1 MADFGADVELEDF
14 RAEAAAWLKENFPP
28 ALAGKAALSTDR
40 HGSGDIAKWRK
51 AIGEKGWAT
60 PTWPAEYGGGGLSPA
75 QARVL
80 GQEMAKI
87 GAFNPL
93 MFGMG
98 VTMIGPTIMDYGT
111 EEQKKTH
118 LPPIIRGEVQ
128 WCVGY
133 SEPNAGSDL
142 ASLQTKA
149 VDAGDHWVI
158 NGQKTWTSGAQYSDW
173 CGLLTRTDPT
183 AKKHD
188 GISFMLVDM
197 HQPGIETRPIALI
210 AGASP
215 FCETFFTDA
224 KAPKDALLGQLNV
237 GWTVGKRLLQHERA
251 SQTGAIGGS
260 RTVPLSQ
267 VAKRYVEV
275 EADGRIADQDLRTRL
290 VLHEMDARVH
300 GLTLARVM
308 AESKEANGATNGA
321 SVLKNSAT
329 HVAQTR
335 AELTLEIM
343 GAQGLGWAGDDFTR
357 EEIETVRGWLGGKAM
372 SIYGGSFEIQNNIIS
387 KRILGLPDN
396 TQSSGS
402 QPSELHRKCEAA
414 VEIGGFIATAEPA
427 ANHRIQP

>member
-1 MADFGADVELEDF
+1 MADFGADLELEDF
-14 RAEAAAWLKENFPP
+14 RKEAVAWLDANFPKS
-28 ALAGKAALSTDR
+28 LAGKAHFAMAERQTPGANLATW
-40 HGSGDIAKWRK
+40 KK

-60 PTWPAEYGGGGLSPA
+60 PTWPAQYGGGGLSPK

-80 GQEMAKI
+80 QQEMQKA

-98 VTMIGPTIMDYGT
+98 VTMIGPTILDYGT
-111 EEQKKTH
+111 DAQKARH
-118 LPPIIRGEVQ
+118 IPPIARGEVQ

-158 NGQKTWTSGAQYSDW
+158 GGQKTWTSGAQYSDW
-173 CGLLTRTDPT
+173 CGMLVRTDPS

-197 HQPGIETRPIALI
+197 RQPGIETRPIALI

-224 KAPKDALLGQLNV
+224 VAPKDALLGQINV

-251 SQTGAIGGS
+251 SQTGAPMGG
-260 RTVPLSQ
+260 RPAPLSQ
-267 VAKRYVEV
+267 IAKRYVALD
-275 EADGRIADQDLRTRL
+275 ADGRIEDQDLRTRL
-290 VLHEMDARVH
+290 VRHEMDAKVH

-343 GAQGLGWAGDDFTR
+343 GAQGLGWEGEDFTK
-357 EEIETVRGWLGGKAM
+357 EEIETVRGWLFGKAM

-396 TQSSGS
+396 TGAG
-402 QPSELHRKCEAA
+402 P
-414 VEIGGFIATAEPA
+414 
-427 ANHRIQP
+427 

>member
-1 MADFGADVELEDF
+1 MADFGPDLELEDF
-14 RAEAAAWLKENFPP
+14 RKEATAWLKDNFP
-28 ALAGKAALSTDR
+28 ASLAGKAHYAMAERQTPGADLAAWKT
-40 HGSGDIAKWRK
+40 

-60 PTWPAEYGGGGLSPA
+60 PTWPTQYGGGGLSPK

-80 GQEMAKI
+80 QQEMQKA

-98 VTMIGPTIMDYGT
+98 ITMIGPTILDYGT
-111 EEQKKTH
+111 EEQKAKH
-118 LPPIIRGEVQ
+118 IPPIVRGDVQ

-142 ASLQTKA
+142 ASLQMKA

-158 NGQKTWTSGAQYSDW
+158 TGQKTWTSGAQYSDW
-173 CGLLTRTDPT
+173 CGALVRTDFS

-188 GISFMLVDM
+188 GISFMLIDM
-197 HQPGIETRPIALI
+197 HQPAIETRPIALI

-215 FCETFFTDA
+215 FCETFFTEA
-224 KAPKDALLGQLNV
+224 TAPKDALLGQINV

-251 SQTGAIGGS
+251 SQTGAPMGG
-260 RTVPLSQ
+260 RTVPLNQ
-267 VAKRYVEV
+267 VAKKYL
-275 EADGRIADQDLRTRL
+275 ALDANGRIEDQDLRTRL
-290 VLHEMDARVH
+290 VRHEMDAKVH

-335 AELTLEIM
+335 AELTLEIF
-343 GAQGLGWAGDDFTR
+343 GHQGLGWDGDDFTKD
-357 EEIETVRGWLGGKAM
+357 EIEIVRGWLSGKAM

-396 TQSSGS
+396 TQSS
-402 QPSELHRKCEAA
+402 
-414 VEIGGFIATAEPA
+414 
-427 ANHRIQP
+427 

>member
-1 MADFGADVELEDF
+1 MADFGGDLELEDF
-14 RAEAAAWLKENFPP
+14 RKEAFAWLDGNFPKS
-28 ALAGKAALSTDR
+28 LAGKGHLAMAERSSPGADLT
-40 HGSGDIAKWRK
+40 AWKQ
-51 AIGEKGWAT
+51 AIGAKGWAT
-60 PTWPAEYGGGGLSPA
+60 PTWPTQYGGGGLSS
-75 QARVL
+75 QKARVL
-80 GQEMAKI
+80 AQEMAKA

-98 VTMIGPTIMDYGT
+98 VTMIGPTILDYGT
-111 EEQKKTH
+111 EAQKAKH
-118 LPPIIRGEVQ
+118 IPPIVRGEVQ

-149 VDAGDHWVI
+149 VDNGDGWTI
-158 NGQKTWTSGAQYSDW
+158 TGQKTWTSGAQYSEW
-173 CGLLTRTDPT
+173 CGLLVRTDP
-183 AKKHD
+183 AARKHD

-197 HQPGIETRPIALI
+197 HQPAIETRPIALI

-224 KAPKDALLGQLNV
+224 VAPRDALLGQLNV

-251 SQTGAIGGS
+251 SQTGAPMGGRS
-260 RTVPLSQ
+260 VPLNQ
-267 VAKRYVEV
+267 IARRYVAV
-275 EADGRIADQDLRTRL
+275 DADGRIEDQDLRSRL
-290 VLHEMDARVH
+290 VRHEMDARTH

-343 GAQGLGWAGDDFTR
+343 GGQGLGWEGDDFTR
-357 EEIETVRGWLGGKAM
+357 EEIETVRGWLSGKAM
-372 SIYGGSFEIQNNIIS
+372 SIYGGSSEIQNNIIS
-387 KRILGLPDN
+387 KRILNLPDT
-396 TQSSGS
+396 TQSS
-402 QPSELHRKCEAA
+402 
-414 VEIGGFIATAEPA
+414 
-427 ANHRIQP
+427 

>member
-1 MADFGADVELEDF
+1 MADFGSDLELGEF
-14 RAEAAAWLKENFPP
+14 RAEARAWLEANFPP
-28 ALAGKAALSTDR
+28 SLAGKGHLAMAERSSPGADLT
-40 HGSGDIAKWRK
+40 AWKN

-60 PTWPAEYGGGGLSPA
+60 PTWPTEYGGGGLTPQ

-80 GQEMAKI
+80 QQEMTKA

-93 MFGMG
+93 LFGMG
-98 VTMIGPTIMDYGT
+98 ITMIGPTILDYGT
-111 EEQKKTH
+111 EAQKARH
-118 LPPIIRGEVQ
+118 IPPIVRGEVQ

-149 VDAGDHWVI
+149 VDACDHWVI
-158 NGQKTWTSGAQYSDW
+158 SGQKTWTSGAQFSDW
-173 CGLLTRTDPT
+173 CGTLVRTDP
-183 AKKHD
+183 AARKHD
-188 GISFMLVDM
+188 GISFMLIDM

-224 KAPKDALLGQLNV
+224 VAPKDALLGQLNV

-251 SQTGAIGGS
+251 SQTGAIGGG
-260 RTVPLSQ
+260 RTAPLSEI
-267 VAKRYVEV
+267 ARRYVAV
-275 EADGRIADQDLRTRL
+275 DADGRIEDQDLRSRL
-290 VLHEMDARVH
+290 VRHEMDARTH
-300 GLTLARVM
+300 ALTLARVM

-335 AELTLEIM
+335 AELMLEIM
-343 GAQGLGWAGDDFTR
+343 GAQGLGWQGEAFTR
-357 EEIETVRGWLGGKAM
+357 EEIETVRSWLSGKAM

-396 TQSSGS
+396 TQS
-402 QPSELHRKCEAA
+402 
-414 VEIGGFIATAEPA
+414 T
-427 ANHRIQP
+427 